1 MCRSS
6 ARNVSLD
13 RLKVAE
19 PTYVSGESI
28 MRLIALIVAV
38 FAVSPAA
45 AQNWQECS
53 YPDYSFTVSFPADPQ
68 IETTTHPV
76 ADGRP
81 VQAHVYAVRRD
92 NSVLKVTVAELA
104 DTGLE
109 ESAVIDHAIKTLSEG
124 GEVKVNIPH
133 RINRVFGRQLSILWA
148 DGGRSTVA
156 VFDHNGRLYQIEGRS
171 LSTADDTTAD
181 AIRFAQSLIFTGG
194 GSNRSPD
201 EIRAAQGAC
210 GGAGQPGAA
219 AAPGATVPG
228 DGRRFEIRCRRQQSL
243 AALVTSLNSGDLPG
257 AQQAYLSLSELQNNN
272 QARFANPNGPFAQAM
287 SQIGQALQSGDL
299 TGAQQALASLP
310 RARGGAR
317 QP

>member
-124 GEVKVNIPH
+124 GEVKPDIPH
-133 RINRVFGRQLSILWA
+133 RIYRVYGRQLSILGA
-148 DGGRSTVA
+148 DGSRSTVA
-156 VFDHNGRLYQIEGRS
+156 LFDYNGRLYQVEAKVPVGS
-171 LSTADDTTAD
+171 AATFDL
-181 AIRFAQSLIFTGG
+181 IRFQQSLVFTDG
-194 GSNRSPD
+194 GSNRSAD
-201 EIRAAQGAC
+201 TIRAFREAC
-210 GGAGQPGAA
+210 GDVGNPAGLDDP
-219 AAPGATVPG
+219 
-228 DGRRFEIRCRRQQSL
+228 RCRRP
-243 AALVTSLNSGDLPG
+243 AA
-257 AQQAYLSLSELQNNN
+257 
-272 QARFANPNGPFAQAM
+272 R
-287 SQIGQALQSGDL
+287 
-299 TGAQQALASLP
+299 
-310 RARGGAR
+310 
-317 QP
+317 